1 VARRAGSGA
10 GVVIDPRVAG
20 NLAVVGFDVDGVL
33 TDGGVY
39 LGLVSDHAAEFKR
52 FHVPDGLGLK
62 MLQWAGL
69 HVVIVSGRVSEATT
83 LRARELD
90 IPDVIQDDG
99 AQKLPGLER
108 WLDARRL
115 TLEQCAFVG
124 DDLPDVP
131 VLRRVGLPIAV
142 RNACA
147 EVRALAAVVTDAEGG
162 RGAAREAAE
171 LILKA
176 RGVWDERV
184 AAYLMARGDGAER
197 TIPAR

>member
-1 VARRAGSGA
+1 MIDEGLARR
-10 GVVIDPRVAG
+10 I
-20 NLAVVGFDVDGVL
+20 AVVGFDVDGVL

-39 LGLVSDHAAEFKR
+39 LGLVADHAAEFKR

-62 MLQWAGL
+62 LLQWAGL
-69 HVVIVSGRVSEATT
+69 SVVIVSGRVSEATT
-83 LRARELD
+83 LRARELG

-99 AQKLPGLER
+99 AQKLPALER
-108 WLDARRL
+108 WLATRHFSVD
-115 TLEQCAFVG
+115 QCAFLG

-131 VLRRVGLPIAV
+131 ILKRVALPIAV

-147 EVRALAAVVTDAEGG
+147 EVKALAKVVTEAEGG

-176 RGVWDERV
+176 RGAWDQRV
-184 AAYLMARGDGAER
+184 AAYLTERGDGAER
-197 TIPAR
+197 SIPAR

>member
-1 VARRAGSGA
+1 MIDARVARR
-10 GVVIDPRVAG
+10 
-20 NLAVVGFDVDGVL
+20 LTVVGFDVDGVL

-39 LGLVSDHAAEFKR
+39 LGLVADHAAEFKR
-52 FHVPDGLGLK
+52 FYVPDGLGLK

-69 HVVIVSGRVSEATT
+69 HVVILSGRVSEATT
-83 LRARELD
+83 LRARELG

-99 AQKLPGLER
+99 AQKLPALER
-108 WLDARRL
+108 WLEARAF
-115 TLEQCAFVG
+115 TLDQVAFVG

-131 VLRRVGLPIAV
+131 VLRRVALPIAV
-142 RNACA
+142 HNAGP
-147 EVRALAAVVTDAEGG
+147 EVKALATVVTEAEGG
-162 RGAAREAAE
+162 MGAAREAAE

-184 AAYLMARGDGAER
+184 AAYLRERGDGAER

>member
-1 VARRAGSGA
+1 MIDPAVARR
-10 GVVIDPRVAG
+10 I
-20 NLAVVGFDVDGVL
+20 AVVGFDVDGVL

-39 LGLVSDHAAEFKR
+39 LGLVADHAAECKR

-69 HVVIVSGRVSEATT
+69 HVIIVSGRVSEATT
-83 LRARELD
+83 LRARELG

-99 AQKLPGLER
+99 AQKLPALER
-108 WLDARRL
+108 WLGARRL
-115 TLEQCAFVG
+115 TLAQCAFVG

-131 VLRRVGLPIAV
+131 VLKRVALPIAV
-142 RNACA
+142 HNACA
-147 EVRALAAVVTDAEGG
+147 EVKALATVVTGAEGG

-184 AAYLMARGDGAER
+184 EAYLNDRGDGAER

>member
-1 VARRAGSGA
+1 
-10 GVVIDPRVAG
+10 VIDPRVAG
-20 NLAVVGFDVDGVL
+20 RIAVVGFDVDGVL

-39 LGLVSDHAAEFKR
+39 LGLVADHVAEFKR

-83 LRARELD
+83 LRTEELG

-99 AQKLPGLER
+99 AQKLPALER
-108 WLDARRL
+108 WLAGRHL
-115 TLEQCAFVG
+115 SLAQCAFVG

-131 VLRRVGLPIAV
+131 VLRRVALPIAV

-147 EVRALAAVVTDAEGG
+147 EVRALATVVTEAEGG

-176 RGVWDERV
+176 RGAWDERV
-184 AAYLMARGDGAER
+184 EAYLTERGDAAER

>member
-1 VARRAGSGA
+1 M
-10 GVVIDPRVAG
+10 IDPRVAR

-39 LGLVSDHAAEFKR
+39 LGLVADHAAEFKR

-69 HVVIVSGRVSEATT
+69 HVIIVSGRVSEATT
-83 LRARELD
+83 LRARELG

-99 AQKLPGLER
+99 AQKLPAIER
-108 WLDARRL
+108 WLDARQL

-162 RGAAREAAE
+162 RGAAREVAE

-176 RGVWDERV
+176 RGGWDERV
-184 AAYLMARGDGAER
+184 AAYLMERGDGAER
-197 TIPAR
+197 PIPAR

>member
-1 VARRAGSGA
+1 MIDAGLARR
-10 GVVIDPRVAG
+10 I
-20 NLAVVGFDVDGVL
+20 AVVGFDVDGVL

-39 LGLVSDHAAEFKR
+39 LGLVADHAAEFKR

-69 HVVIVSGRVSEATT
+69 QVVIVSGRVSEATT
-83 LRARELD
+83 LRARELG

-99 AQKLPGLER
+99 AQKLPALER
-108 WLDARRL
+108 WLEARHL
-115 TLEQCAFVG
+115 TLAQCAFVG

-131 VLRRVGLPIAV
+131 ILRRVALPIAV
-142 RNACA
+142 HNACA
-147 EVRALAAVVTDAEGG
+147 EVKALASVVTEAEGG
-162 RGAAREAAE
+162 KGAAREAAE

-176 RGVWDERV
+176 RGTWNERV
-184 AAYLMARGDGAER
+184 EAYLTERGDAAER

>member
-1 VARRAGSGA
+1 
-10 GVVIDPRVAG
+10 VIDARVAQRI
-20 NLAVVGFDVDGVL
+20 AVVGFDVDGVL

-39 LGLVSDHAAEFKR
+39 LGLVADHAAEFKR

-83 LRARELD
+83 LRARELG

-99 AQKLPGLER
+99 AQKLPALER
-108 WLDARRL
+108 WLEARHL
-115 TLEQCAFVG
+115 TLGHCAFVG

-131 VLRRVGLPIAV
+131 VLKRVALPIAV
-142 RNACA
+142 HNACA
-147 EVRALAAVVTDAEGG
+147 EVKALAAVVTDAEGG

-176 RGVWDERV
+176 RGDWDQRV
-184 AAYLMARGDGAER
+184 EAYLTERGDGAER